1 MHSVATYLEFLKRL
15 THAVSALPRTTS
27 ATDWEDAELAIAVAD
42 LGEMAEER
50 LKQAERSEPRDE
62 EHKQP
67 LPNVTSES
75 MERCTERLIECGL
88 ASRYVVDAHTGYG
101 RIEWTESGRAFR
113 DAMRRYFDVP
123 GVPPAGVSARQ
134 MTLLVSFV
142 LFTDG
147 GYAA

>member
-27 ATDWEDAELAIAVAD
+27 ATDWEDAELAIALAD

-50 LKQAERSEPRDE
+50 LKQAESSEPRDE
-62 EHKQP
+62 QRKLP
-67 LPNVTSES
+67 VPNVTSETV
-75 MERCTERLIECGL
+75 ERCTERLIQCGL
-88 ASRYVVDAHTGYG
+88 ASRYVVDANTGYG

-123 GVPPAGVSARQ
+123 GVPAAGVSARR
-134 MTLLVSFV
+134 MTVLVNFV
-142 LFTDG
+142 LSTESG
-147 GYAA
+147 HAT

>member
-15 THAVSALPRTTS
+15 THAMSALPRTTS

-50 LKQAERSEPRDE
+50 LKQAERAEPRDE
-62 EHKQP
+62 QHKLP

-75 MERCTERLIECGL
+75 MERCTERLIECGF
-88 ASRYVVDAHTGYG
+88 ASRYVVDAQSGSG

-123 GVPPAGVSARQ
+123 GVPATGVSARQ

-142 LFTDG
+142 LSTERGD
-147 GYAA
+147 AA

>member
-15 THAVSALPRTTS
+15 THVVSALPRTTS

-50 LKQAERSEPRDE
+50 LKQAERAEPRDE
-62 EHKQP
+62 QHKLP

-88 ASRYVVDAHTGYG
+88 ASRYVVDGQSGYG

-113 DAMRRYFDVP
+113 DAIHRYF
-123 GVPPAGVSARQ
+123 GVPAVPATGVSARQ
-134 MTLLVSFV
+134 MTLLVSFI
-142 LFTDG
+142 LSTERGD
-147 GYAA
+147 AA